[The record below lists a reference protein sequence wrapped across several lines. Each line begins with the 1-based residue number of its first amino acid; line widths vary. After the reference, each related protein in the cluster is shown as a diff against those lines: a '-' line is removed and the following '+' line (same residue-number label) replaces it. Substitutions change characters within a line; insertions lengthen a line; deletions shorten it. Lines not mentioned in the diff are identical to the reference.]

1 MAKVANSEGKPLL
14 DDVESGKNDARTLG
28 STSKSSVRR
37 YVQKLFQ
44 EESNPMFAEDA
55 ELAFRAAF
63 IMTIY
68 AIPVVLPAGTFPWVD
83 QLLSLGFY
91 TSGVGSF
98 VVFNLGRT
106 FGEAFENAK
115 SGVRGNF
122 AAAFTVWFLY
132 TVFPDGVCKDS
143 PDYVFWTGL
152 AIGILYVF
160 LITFLNLN
168 VVTQIFA
175 CMNFGS
181 YWMNFLCEDTDGGV
195 LSPFHKDYSVL
206 DDAISKMLLTLL
218 LSFVIVLVANMF
230 PYPVLSL
237 NVVEE
242 RAAVRSEE
250 LVQVFRRMV
259 EYFSVEKPNKYIK
272 DQVIRNLVHLKARTG
287 KTKRLLAVSYWE
299 NYGLGSGGL
308 RRKVLNTIDNSM
320 QKVLSLLYNAWTATL
335 AEDAPEVNGI
345 FLRKIKPQV
354 VACLLDLEVVLNF
367 GMVASRDGE
376 LSDVE
381 KLQLQKTMDT
391 LKKNEKEL
399 TEVFLKARNEL
410 SKEDLKVLFRD
421 VRIVE
426 VLAFT
431 LSQILHEVKELA
443 DKLLKSGSKD
453 SASMEVVDEI
463 SGFKGVFTGLTSK
476 AHAVKAARYFT
487 AYMLCW
493 TIGWFGFRDV
503 IHPRTADL
511 AGLAAML
518 LSESMGS
525 AVLKDMS
532 RIQGL
537 VIGTVMVRILGSLIL
552 GCEWYWVI
560 LHIML
565 HFVWCFGALFVM
577 HHSPTFTTAGCLA
590 AAVGTGT
597 LLSIKC
603 SANAIS
609 KDTMFDSLA
618 INCAAVIISMAVD
631 MLFSSCMGKSRASS
645 QAFEALDACWKCM
658 AASLKELMDP
668 EIAKVTPK
676 YAEIMQHLDA
686 AKALGAEA
694 ALEPRYWRVEWSSD
708 LWNATITEAEHMA
721 TVMHVLEQCTDIDG
735 SGVSDEWWLEVMRKS
750 SHMKTQSQLVQKK
763 MQAVQKLLTFFAHE
777 TLHRFPVLDEADIT
791 FEFNLH
797 MGVLEDKFLEEQ
809 VEEVLKLTASDEK
822 LSKDRVVHLSMVLA
836 SSDRVQAILRNIQHQ
851 ILQHSWKPS

>member
-1 MAKVANSEGKPLL
+1 MAKVSNSEGKPLL
-14 DDVESGKNDARTLG
+14 HDVESGKTDARTVNP
-28 STSKSSVRR
+28 TATVKRH
-37 YVQKLFQ
+37 VQQLFQ
-44 EESNPMFAEDA
+44 QESNPMFAEDA

-68 AIPVVLPAGTFPWVD
+68 AIPILLPAGTFLWVD
-83 QLLSLGFY
+83 QLLSWGFY
-91 TSGVGSF
+91 TSGIGTF
-98 VVFNLGRT
+98 VVFNVGRT
-106 FGEAFENAK
+106 FGEALENAK
-115 SGVRGNF
+115 SGVRGNLF
-122 AAAFTVWFLY
+122 AAFTVWFLY
-132 TVFPDGVCKDS
+132 TLCPHGVCKDS

-181 YWMNFLCEDTDGGV
+181 YWMDFLHEDTDGGV
-195 LSPFHKDYSVL
+195 LSPFHKDFSVL

-218 LSFVIVLVANMF
+218 LSFVIVLLANII
-230 PYPVLSL
+230 PYPVWSL
-237 NVVEE
+237 DVVEE

-250 LVQVFRRMV
+250 LVRVFRQMV
-259 EYFSVEKPNKYIK
+259 EYFSVEKPNKYVK

-299 NYGLGSGGL
+299 NYGLGRGGL

-335 AEDAPEVNGI
+335 ADEAPEVNGI

-354 VACLLDLEVVLNF
+354 VACLVDLEVVLKF
-367 GMVASRDGE
+367 GMVASSDGE
-376 LSDVE
+376 LSEVE

-399 TEVFLKARNEL
+399 TAVFLQARKDV

-463 SGFKGVFTGLTSK
+463 SGFKGVFTGLAVK
-476 AHAVKAARYFT
+476 GHMVKAARYFT

-511 AGLAAML
+511 AGLAALL

-552 GCEWYWVI
+552 GCEWYWVFA
-560 LHIML
+560 HIML

-590 AAVGTGT
+590 AALGTDVTNPLNLG
-597 LLSIKC
+597 
-603 SANAIS
+603 
-609 KDTMFDSLA
+609 
-618 INCAAVIISMAVD
+618 
-631 MLFSSCMGKSRASS
+631 GKGY
-645 QAFEALDACWKCM
+645 
-658 AASLKELMDP
+658 
-668 EIAKVTPK
+668 IARIVFK
-676 YAEIMQHLDA
+676 
-686 AKALGAEA
+686 
-694 ALEPRYWRVEWSSD
+694 
-708 LWNATITEAEHMA
+708 
-721 TVMHVLEQCTDIDG
+721 
-735 SGVSDEWWLEVMRKS
+735 
-750 SHMKTQSQLVQKK
+750 
-763 MQAVQKLLTFFAHE
+763 
-777 TLHRFPVLDEADIT
+777 
-791 FEFNLH
+791 
-797 MGVLEDKFLEEQ
+797 
-809 VEEVLKLTASDEK
+809 
-822 LSKDRVVHLSMVLA
+822 
-836 SSDRVQAILRNIQHQ
+836 
-851 ILQHSWKPS
+851 